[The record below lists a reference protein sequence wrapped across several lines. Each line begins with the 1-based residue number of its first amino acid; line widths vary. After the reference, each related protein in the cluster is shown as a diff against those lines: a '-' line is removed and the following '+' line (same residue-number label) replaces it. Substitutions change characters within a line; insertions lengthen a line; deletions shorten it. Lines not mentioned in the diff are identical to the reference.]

1 MQERIYKA
9 LISKYKS
16 QMEEALLKIDMLM
29 SGNNQPVIVNHTDI
43 LGEVDKLLAIVA
55 AADEKMAKLRRF
67 YGTHQADILHIVFLA
82 TNLI

>member
-9 LISKYKS
+9 LISKYS
-16 QMEEALLKIDMLM
+16 AQMEEALLKIDMLM

-55 AADEKMAKLRRF
+55 GADEKMAKLRRF
-67 YGTHQADILHIVFLA
+67 YGTH
-82 TNLI
+82 

>member
-9 LISKYKS
+9 LISKYS
-16 QMEEALLKIDMLM
+16 AQMEEALLKIDMLM

-67 YGTHQADILHIVFLA
+67 YGTH
-82 TNLI
+82 